1 MHSRLSVAEVGKEV
15 VVGCICLVNAVNLDA
30 GGKRQLC
37 WPSTGMHTVE
47 MMRLVMVER
56 IQLVRHSVLIYR
68 NLFSLLV
75 FYNIFFI
82 INCYYY
88 F

>member
-1 MHSRLSVAEVGKEV
+1 MHSRLSLAEGGRE

-37 WPSTGMHTVE
+37 GPRTGMHTVE

-56 IQLVRHSVLIYR
+56 IQLVRHSVLIYWT
-68 NLFSLLV
+68 
-75 FYNIFFI
+75 FFFTSI
-82 INCYYY
+82 L
-88 F
+88 